1 MGGEAGSSEP
11 MPRELP
17 RGCSGLQQQANLV
30 LLDPC
35 NALSGA
41 ELEEHPKSMV
51 TP

>member
-1 MGGEAGSSEP
+1 MSTLEEALG
-11 MPRELP
+11 
-17 RGCSGLQQQANLV
+17 QQQANFV

-41 ELEEHPKSMV
+41 ELEECPKSMV